1 MIQEGQKQP
10 MNLYDSEIEKL
21 TTMLES
27 HGAKKPPLQKEWEMS
42 DKENLILKSEMA
54 YELGGGSNAAV
65 SAIAFTQDEELVPE
79 DAVYLVGDDLCDIK
93 HDISYARITFIRFND
108 DYIKNRDDNA
118 LYASMR
124 ATDYVRYHAF
134 PRGYMMR
141 ISSVREREPVRVS
154 KEAVSHGIN
163 FAAVGL
169 GLINAYRKRPEV
181 EAVNIYFV
189 TDQNID
195 FTFLKNEA
203 HRCEQ
208 ITDSLNHIFNGL
220 TMDCSTCSSRELC
233 DEIDGLRQIHMNIL

>member
-1 MIQEGQKQP
+1 
-10 MNLYDSEIEKL
+10 MNLYDGEIEKL
-21 TTMLES
+21 TTVLES
-27 HGAKKPPLQKEWEMS
+27 HGVKKLPLHKEWEMT

-65 SAIAFTQDEELVPE
+65 SAIAFTQDKGLVPE

-93 HDISYARITFIRFND
+93 NDISYARITFIRLKE
-108 DYIKNRDDNA
+108 DYIKAHDDNA

-134 PRGYMMR
+134 PDGYMMR
-141 ISSVREREPVRVS
+141 ISAVREREPVRVS
-154 KEAVSHGIN
+154 REAVAQGIN
-163 FAAVGL
+163 FAAVGG

-181 EAVNIYFV
+181 EAVSIYFV
-189 TDQNID
+189 TEQNVD
-195 FTFLKNEA
+195 YTFLKNEA

-220 TMDCSTCSSRELC
+220 IMDCSTCSSRELC
-233 DEIDGLRQIHMNIL
+233 DEIDGIRQIHMNIL

>member
-1 MIQEGQKQP
+1 MK
-10 MNLYDSEIEKL
+10 LYDGEIDKLKCMLTDCGAEKL
-21 TTMLES
+21 
-27 HGAKKPPLQKEWEMS
+27 PLIKEWEMT

-54 YELGGGSNAAV
+54 YELGGGSQMAV
-65 SAIAFTQDEELVPE
+65 SAIAFTQDKELVSE
-79 DAVYLVGDDLCDIK
+79 DAVYLVGDDIGSIRQ
-93 HDISYARITFIRFND
+93 DISYARITFIRLNE
-108 DYIKNRDDNA
+108 DYIRKHDDNA

-124 ATDYVRYHAF
+124 AVDYVRYHAY
-134 PRGYMMR
+134 PLGYMMR

-154 KEAVSHGIN
+154 REAVSQGIN

-189 TDQNID
+189 TDQRAD
-195 FTFLKNEA
+195 YTFLKNEA

-220 TMDCSTCSSRELC
+220 KMDCSTCSSRELC
-233 DEIDGLRQIHMNIL
+233 DEIDGLREFHRNIM

>member
-1 MIQEGQKQP
+1 
-10 MNLYDSEIEKL
+10 MNLYDGEIEKL

-27 HGAKKPPLQKEWEMS
+27 HGTKKLPLQKEWEMT

-54 YELGGGSNAAV
+54 YELGGGSNQAV
-65 SAIAFTQDEELVPE
+65 SAIAFTQNEELVPE

-93 HDISYARITFIRFND
+93 NDISYARITVIRLNSE
-108 DYIKNRDDNA
+108 YIKKHDDNA

-134 PRGYMMR
+134 PKGYMMR
-141 ISSVREREPVRVS
+141 ISAVREREPVRVS
-154 KEAVSHGIN
+154 REALSRGIN
-163 FAAVGL
+163 FASVGL
-169 GLINAYRKRPEV
+169 GLISAYRKRPEV
-181 EAVNIYFV
+181 EAVSIYFV
-189 TDQNID
+189 TDQKTD
-195 FTFLKNEA
+195 YSFLKNEA

-233 DEIDGLRQIHMNIL
+233 DEIDGLRQIHMNIV

>member
-1 MIQEGQKQP
+1 MD
-10 MNLYDSEIEKL
+10 LYDGEIQKL
-21 TTMLES
+21 KCMLES
-27 HGAKKPPLQKEWEMS
+27 CGVKKLPLQKEWEMS

-65 SAIAFTQDEELVPE
+65 SAIAFTQNEELVPE
-79 DAVYLVGDDLCDIK
+79 DAVYLLGDDLCEIK
-93 HDISYARITFIRFND
+93 NDISYARITVIRLNRE
-108 DYIKNRDDNA
+108 YIKNHDDNA

-134 PRGYMMR
+134 PIGYMMR

-154 KEAVSHGIN
+154 REAVSQGIN
-163 FAAVGL
+163 FAAVGQ
-169 GLINAYRKRPEV
+169 GLISAYRKRPEV
-181 EAVNIYFV
+181 EAVNMFFV
-189 TDQNID
+189 TEPKID

>member
-1 MIQEGQKQP
+1 
-10 MNLYDSEIEKL
+10 MNLYDAEIEKL
-21 TTMLES
+21 KCMLES
-27 HGAKKPPLQKEWEMS
+27 HNVKKLPLQKEWEMT

-65 SAIAFTQDEELVPE
+65 SAIAFTQDEEFVPE

-93 HDISYARITFIRFND
+93 NDISYARITVIRLD
-108 DYIKNRDDNA
+108 SEYIKKHDDNA

-134 PRGYMMR
+134 PKGYMMR
-141 ISSVREREPVRVS
+141 ISAVREREPVRVS
-154 KEAVSHGIN
+154 REAVSQGIN

-181 EAVNIYFV
+181 EAVSIYFV
-189 TDQNID
+189 TDQKTD
-195 FTFLKNEA
+195 YAFLKNEA

-233 DEIDGLRQIHMNIL
+233 DEIDGLRELHKKQI

>member
-1 MIQEGQKQP
+1 MD
-10 MNLYDSEIEKL
+10 LYDGEIKKL
-21 TTMLES
+21 TSMLEN
-27 HGAKKPPLQKEWEMS
+27 HGAKRLPLQRVWEMT
-42 DKENLILKSEMA
+42 DKENLILKSEMV

-93 HDISYARITFIRFND
+93 NH
-108 DYIKNRDDNA
+108 DDNA

-134 PRGYMMR
+134 PKGYMMR
-141 ISSVREREPVRVS
+141 ISAVREREPVRVS

-163 FAAVGL
+163 FAAVGH

-181 EAVNIYFV
+181 EAVSIYFV
-189 TDQNID
+189 TEQDID
-195 FTFLKNEA
+195 YIFLKSEA

-208 ITDSLNHIFNGL
+208 ITDSLNNIFNGL

-233 DEIDGLRQIHMNIL
+233 DEIDGLRQLHMSIL